1 MSRGA
6 GISALGLRW
15 LAKRSGNG
23 PVHTLAITEAG
34 VGGDRLDRNSGM
46 LHVLARG
53 LFRRFR
59 SADFQPGG
67 PSPMPLGIWP
77 SEADLAIL
85 RTLPAYALAGAGA
98 NPSLLSAAFRD
109 RWRLRFCP

>member
-1 MSRGA
+1 
-6 GISALGLRW
+6 
-15 LAKRSGNG
+15 
-23 PVHTLAITEAG
+23 
-34 VGGDRLDRNSGM
+34 
-46 LHVLARG
+46 
-53 LFRRFR
+53 
-59 SADFQPGG
+59 
-67 PSPMPLGIWP
+67 MPLGIWP